1 MQLAVMFGKK
11 VYIGMMSTYKKC
23 LPRSSS
29 CECVTYV
36 VGREIAIISWHQKND
51 IDSSKNIHLIDVRL
65 LACEHRRISGGYFFP
80 LKKYM

>member
-51 IDSSKNIHLIDVRL
+51 IDSLKNIQLIDVIL
-65 LACEHRRISGGYFFP
+65 LACEHRRISGGYFFSA
-80 LKKYM
+80 

>member
-51 IDSSKNIHLIDVRL
+51 IDSLKNIQLIDVIL
-65 LACEHRRISGGYFFP
+65 LA
-80 LKKYM
+80 